1 MATYKRY
8 YKNDILLGTGTYKYR
23 PYTVLTPTVAL
34 TFNLTGCSTTATSA
48 NRLGETTISFTK
60 SAGYNW
66 PTTVQ
71 VTGATMVSWNHDT
84 GVLAIEKPTLNTVTI
99 TVACTKITYSI
110 TENLTNVTATGTH
123 PTSIAY
129 GESVTL
135 IYAASTNY
143 KLPDTITVTGA
154 THTWAND
161 SGTLVLSNP
170 TGDVAITITG
180 VVSAQKLDTPQNLSI
195 SGDILTFDEV
205 DHAEEYEVYA
215 NGISIGTYTPGAV
228 TYPAKGDLIMLDGK
242 QYRVL
247 KINGAIAEVLAMYVT
262 TVPKQFDTAGSSN
275 VYVNSFLD
283 TNLKY
288 DFYKSLST
296 AIQNAIV
303 EKTFQQDSWYPESKS
318 GAIAKYNGT
327 FNSGATDYTLSLI
340 STTFGESISRK
351 CYALSCQD
359 IIDYLEVTPAMV
371 SSNTTLTSE
380 NIWKMF
386 WNQTTAPTG
395 DSLWLRSAYSD
406 DSTLVFSIYNIDG
419 SVLDCPVDNSG
430 SVRGAFQIDLSKVE
444 WTKNS

>member
-34 TFNLTGCSTTATSA
+34 TFHLTGCSTTATSA

-71 VTGATMVSWNHDT
+71 VAGATIVSWNHNT
-84 GVLAIEKPTLNTVTI
+84 GILVIEKPTLNTV
-99 TVACTKITYSI
+99 
-110 TENLTNVTATGTH
+110 
-123 PTSIAY
+123 
-129 GESVTL
+129 
-135 IYAASTNY
+135 
-143 KLPDTITVTGA
+143 
-154 THTWAND
+154 
-161 SGTLVLSNP
+161 
-170 TGDVAITITG
+170 AITITC
-180 VVSAQKLDTPQNLSI
+180 VASIPKLDTPQNLSI

>member
-34 TFNLTGCSTTATSA
+34 TFHLTGCSTTATSA

-71 VTGATMVSWNHDT
+71 VAGATMVSWNHNT
-84 GVLAIEKPTLNTVTI
+84 GVLVIEKPTLNTVTI

-143 KLPDTITVTGA
+143 KLPDTVTVTGA
-154 THTWAND
+154 THTWTSD

-170 TGDVAITITG
+170 TGAVVITIVG
-180 VVSAQKLDTPQNLSI
+180 VTSIPKLDTPQNLSI

-205 DHAEEYEVYA
+205 PNAEQYEVYA
-215 NGISIGTYTPGAV
+215 NGTSIGTYGE
-228 TYPAKGDLIMLDGK
+228 YPVKGNLITLDGK

-247 KINGAIAEVLAMYVT
+247 KINGAIAEVLAMY
-262 TVPKQFDTAGSSN
+262 DSTAMQKFNDSAASN
-275 VYVNSFLD
+275 VYANSSLD
-283 TNLKY
+283 LYMTS
-288 DFYKSLST
+288 DFYQSLST
-296 AIQNAIV
+296 AVQNAII
-303 EKTFQQDSWYPESKS
+303 EKTLQQDAWSYGSNP
-318 GAIAKYNGT
+318 GAIRKYNG
-327 FNSGATDYTLSLI
+327 NAEELYTLSLM
-340 STTFGESISRK
+340 STDYRPSISRK
-351 CYALSCQD
+351 CYVLSCQD
-359 IIDYLEVTPAMV
+359 VIDYLEVTTVMAAAD
-371 SSNTTLTSE
+371 TTLTDK
-380 NIWKMF
+380 NVWTMF
-386 WNQTTAPTG
+386 WNQSTKPEGEDA
-395 DSLWLRSAYSD
+395 WLRSASSD
-406 DSTLVFSIYNIDG
+406 DATIGFTAVSFSGALADT
-419 SVLDCPVDNSG
+419 PVDNSG